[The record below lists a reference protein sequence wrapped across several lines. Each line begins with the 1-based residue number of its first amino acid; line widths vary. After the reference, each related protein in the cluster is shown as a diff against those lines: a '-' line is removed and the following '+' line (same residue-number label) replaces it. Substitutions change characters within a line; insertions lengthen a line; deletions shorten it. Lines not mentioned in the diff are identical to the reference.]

1 MTSRKERAATAN
13 EGLPGTSAMDNR
25 KIVELTVGELEE
37 IISRTVK
44 KSVAEVMIEFA
55 MEADVEAQV
64 AYEAEINDLLRQ
76 EMQTVGAVADAE
88 FAAANKVD
96 D

>member
-1 MTSRKERAATAN
+1 
-13 EGLPGTSAMDNR
+13 MDNR

-76 EMQTVGAVADAE
+76 EMQTVGAVSDAE
-88 FAAANKVD
+88 LVAASKVD

>member
-1 MTSRKERAATAN
+1 
-13 EGLPGTSAMDNR
+13 MDNLTL
-25 KIVELTVGELEE
+25 VELTVSELEE

-64 AYEAEINDLLRQ
+64 AYDAEINDMLRQ
-76 EMQTVGAVADAE
+76 EMQTIGTMDDAELVGAL
-88 FAAANKVD
+88 KVD

>member
-1 MTSRKERAATAN
+1 
-13 EGLPGTSAMDNR
+13 MDNR
-25 KIVELTVGELEE
+25 TIVELTVSELEE
-37 IISRTVK
+37 IISRAVK

-64 AYEAEINDLLRQ
+64 AYEAEINDMMRQ
-76 EMQTVGAVADAE
+76 ELQTASTVADADLV
-88 FAAANKVD
+88 ATTKLD

>member
-1 MTSRKERAATAN
+1 
-13 EGLPGTSAMDNR
+13 MDNR
-25 KIVELTVGELEE
+25 PIATLTVSELEE
-37 IISRTVK
+37 IIGRAVK

-64 AYEAEINDLLRQ
+64 AYQAEMNAMLRQ
-76 EMQTVGAVADAE
+76 EMQTVGSVDHAE
-88 FAAANKVD
+88 LICAPKVD

>member
-1 MTSRKERAATAN
+1 
-13 EGLPGTSAMDNR
+13 MDNR

-76 EMQTVGAVADAE
+76 EMQTVGAGLDPE
-88 FAAANKVD
+88 FAAATKVD

>member
-1 MTSRKERAATAN
+1 
-13 EGLPGTSAMDNR
+13 MDNR
-25 KIVELTVGELEE
+25 KIVELSVGELEE

-55 MEADVEAQV
+55 LEADVEAQV
-64 AYEAEINDLLRQ
+64 AYEAEINDMLRS
-76 EMQTVGAVADAE
+76 EMQIVRTLADSELLATT
-88 FAAANKVD
+88 KVD

>member
-1 MTSRKERAATAN
+1 
-13 EGLPGTSAMDNR
+13 MDNR
-25 KIVELTVGELEE
+25 TIVELTVSELEE
-37 IISRTVK
+37 LISRTVK

-64 AYEAEINDLLRQ
+64 AYDAEINDMMRQ
-76 EMQTVGAVADAE
+76 ELQTASTVADAGL
-88 FAAANKVD
+88 AAATKLD

>member
-1 MTSRKERAATAN
+1 
-13 EGLPGTSAMDNR
+13 MDNR
-25 KIVELTVGELEE
+25 TIVELTVRELEE

-64 AYEAEINDLLRQ
+64 AYEAEINDMLRQ
-76 EMQTVGAVADAE
+76 EMRTVGTVADGE
-88 FAAANKVD
+88 LVAATKVD

>member
-1 MTSRKERAATAN
+1 MTSRKERAPTADD
-13 EGLPGTSAMDNR
+13 GMPGKSPMDNR

-55 MEADVEAQV
+55 LEADVEAQV

-88 FAAANKVD
+88 FAATTKVD

>member
-1 MTSRKERAATAN
+1 
-13 EGLPGTSAMDNR
+13 MDNR
-25 KIVELTVGELEE
+25 KIVELSVGELEE

-55 MEADVEAQV
+55 LEADVEAQV
-64 AYEAEINDLLRQ
+64 AYEAEINDMLRS
-76 EMQTVGAVADAE
+76 EMQVVGTLADSALL
-88 FAAANKVD
+88 ATTKVD

>member
-1 MTSRKERAATAN
+1 MTSRKEWARTA
-13 EGLPGTSAMDNR
+13 ELRLPDTSAMDNR
-25 KIVELTVGELEE
+25 TIVELTVSELEE
-37 IISRTVK
+37 IISRAVK

-64 AYEAEINDLLRQ
+64 AYEAEINDMMRQ
-76 EMQTVGAVADAE
+76 ELQTASTVADADLV
-88 FAAANKVD
+88 AATKLD

>member
-1 MTSRKERAATAN
+1 
-13 EGLPGTSAMDNR
+13 MDNR

-55 MEADVEAQV
+55 LEADVEAQV
-64 AYEAEINDLLRQ
+64 AYDAEINDLLRQ
-76 EMQTVGAVADAE
+76 EMQTVGAVADLE
-88 FAAANKVD
+88 LAAATKVD

>member
-1 MTSRKERAATAN
+1 
-13 EGLPGTSAMDNR
+13 MDNR
-25 KIVELTVGELEE
+25 KIVELSVDELEE

-55 MEADVEAQV
+55 LEADVEAQV
-64 AYEAEINDLLRQ
+64 AYEAEINDLLRS
-76 EMQTVGAVADAE
+76 EMQIVGTLADSE
-88 FAAANKVD
+88 FLATTKLD

>member
-1 MTSRKERAATAN
+1 
-13 EGLPGTSAMDNR
+13 MDNR
-25 KIVELTVGELEE
+25 TIVELTVSELEE
-37 IISRTVK
+37 IIGRTVK

-64 AYEAEINDLLRQ
+64 AYQAEINDMLRQ
-76 EMQTVGAVADAE
+76 EMQSVGTVADAE
-88 FAAANKVD
+88 LVAAPKVD

>member
-1 MTSRKERAATAN
+1 
-13 EGLPGTSAMDNR
+13 MDNR
-25 KIVELTVGELEE
+25 KVLELSVAELEE

-55 MEADVEAQV
+55 LEADVEAQV
-64 AYEAEINDLLRQ
+64 AYEAEINDMLRQ
-76 EMQTVGAVADAE
+76 EMQTVGTVADAE
-88 FAAANKVD
+88 LAATTKVD

>member
-1 MTSRKERAATAN
+1 
-13 EGLPGTSAMDNR
+13 MDNR
-25 KIVELTVGELEE
+25 KIVELSVGELED

-55 MEADVEAQV
+55 LEADVEAQV
-64 AYEAEINDLLRQ
+64 AYEAEINDMLRS
-76 EMQTVGAVADAE
+76 EMQIVRTLADSEILATT
-88 FAAANKVD
+88 KVD